1 MSRKF
6 LTLEDIYYILLNV
19 EILHLEIFVALAQLE
34 TNFVKGCLSQIKM
47 VTPAIEKI
55 RKVESDCQEK
65 VKQAHFQAEAI
76 VQDALKRKKE
86 LIARAREKT
95 QKAMEE
101 LATRAE
107 EDARRES
114 KKIAER
120 EREEIEKL
128 KEKVKPRFHKAL
140 SRVVQEMGIPLK

>member
-1 MSRKF
+1 M
-6 LTLEDIYYILLNV
+6 IL
-19 EILHLEIFVALAQLE
+19 A
-34 TNFVKGCLSQIKM
+34 QIKM

-55 RKVESDCQEK
+55 REVERDCQEK
-65 VKQAHFQAEAI
+65 VKQAHLQAEAI
-76 VQDALKRKKE
+76 VQDSLKRKKE
-86 LIARAREKT
+86 LIARAREET

-114 KKIAER
+114 KKNAER

-140 SRVVQEMGIPLK
+140 SRVVHEIGIQLK